1 MRKEKWKAKKK
12 RSGQLEN
19 YTMEE
24 AEGRGERDGKVD
36 NKYSEEDS
44 GVIQMVQGK
53 RDRRQGKAH
62 EERGGP
68 RRKERTERK
77 EGVGRKR
84 KAHEERKAHEVQKYE
99 GRLEEES
106 RVDDFSL
113 PRIFAKL
120 SCKIFFLSLFY
131 KR

>member
-1 MRKEKWKAKKK
+1 
-12 RSGQLEN
+12 
-19 YTMEE
+19 MEE
-24 AEGRGERDGKVD
+24 AERRGERDWKVD

-68 RRKERTERK
+68 RRKEQTERK

-84 KAHEERKAHEVQKYE
+84 KAHVVQKYE

-106 RVDDFSL
+106 RVEDFFFTSQFRKIVVQIFFSL
-113 PRIFAKL
+113 
-120 SCKIFFLSLFY
+120 SFL
-131 KR
+131 

>member
-1 MRKEKWKAKKK
+1 
-12 RSGQLEN
+12 
-19 YTMEE
+19 MEE
-24 AEGRGERDGKVD
+24 AERRGERHWKVD

-77 EGVGRKR
+77 EGAGRK
-84 KAHEERKAHEVQKYE
+84 RKAHEVQKYE

-120 SCKIFFLSLFY
+120 SCKIFFLSLF
-131 KR
+131 

>member
-1 MRKEKWKAKKK
+1 
-12 RSGQLEN
+12 
-19 YTMEE
+19 MEE
-24 AEGRGERDGKVD
+24 AERRGERDWKVD

-77 EGVGRKR
+77 EGAGRKR
-84 KAHEERKAHEVQKYE
+84 KAHVVQKYE

-106 RVDDFSL
+106 RVDVFSL

-120 SCKIFFLSLFY
+120 SCKIFFSFFY

>member
-1 MRKEKWKAKKK
+1 
-12 RSGQLEN
+12 
-19 YTMEE
+19 MEE
-24 AEGRGERDGKVD
+24 AERRGERDWKVD

-84 KAHEERKAHEVQKYE
+84 KAHEERKAHVVQKYE

-106 RVDDFSL
+106 RVEDFFFTSHF
-113 PRIFAKL
+113 R
-120 SCKIFFLSLFY
+120 KIVVQNFFLSLF
-131 KR
+131 